1 MDTINAT
8 VTRDGKWWVA
18 DFTVDGHEYG
28 TQARRLGDI
37 AAEVADAA
45 ALMTDRDPS
54 DYTITITAADP
65 QWAALVEEYQSAA
78 ADLARAQDAAR
89 DASRAA
95 VTALRAQGLTGR
107 DVAALMGVSPQR
119 ISQIVA

>member
-8 VTRDGKWWVA
+8 VTRDGKWCVA
-18 DFTVDGHEYG
+18 DLTFDGHEYG

-54 DYTITITAADP
+54 DYTVTITAADP

-107 DVAALMGVSPQR
+107 DVAALMGISPQR

>member
-8 VTRDGKWWVA
+8 VTQDGRWWVA

-28 TQARRLGDI
+28 TQARRLGDV
-37 AAEVADAA
+37 AAQVADAA

-54 DYTITITAADP
+54 DYTVTITAADP
-65 QWAALVEEYQSAA
+65 RWAALIDDYQRAA

-107 DVAALMGVSPQR
+107 DVAALMGISPQR
-119 ISQIVA
+119 VSQLVA

>member
-1 MDTINAT
+1 
-8 VTRDGKWWVA
+8 
-18 DFTVDGHEYG
+18 
-28 TQARRLGDI
+28 
-37 AAEVADAA
+37 
-45 ALMTDRDPS
+45 MTDRDPS
-54 DYTITITAADP
+54 DYTVTITAADP

-107 DVAALMGVSPQR
+107 DVAALMGISPQR

>member
-1 MDTINAT
+1 MSTINAT
-8 VTRDGKWWVA
+8 VTRDGTWWVA
-18 DFTVDGHEYG
+18 DFTIDGHEYG
-28 TQARRLGDI
+28 TQARRLSDI

-54 DYTITITAADP
+54 DYAVTITTADP
-65 QWAALVEEYQSAA
+65 QWAALVEDYQRAA

-95 VTALRAQGLTGR
+95 ITALRAQGLTGR
-107 DVAALMGVSPQR
+107 DIAALMGISPQR
-119 ISQIVA
+119 VSQLVA

>member
-8 VTRDGKWWVA
+8 VTQDGRWWVA

-28 TQARRLGDI
+28 TQARRLSDI
-37 AAEVADAA
+37 TAQVADAA

-65 QWAALVEEYQSAA
+65 RWAALIDDYQRAA

-95 VTALRAQGLTGR
+95 VTALRAQGVTGR
-107 DVAALMGVSPQR
+107 DVAALMGISPQR
-119 ISQIVA
+119 VSQLVA